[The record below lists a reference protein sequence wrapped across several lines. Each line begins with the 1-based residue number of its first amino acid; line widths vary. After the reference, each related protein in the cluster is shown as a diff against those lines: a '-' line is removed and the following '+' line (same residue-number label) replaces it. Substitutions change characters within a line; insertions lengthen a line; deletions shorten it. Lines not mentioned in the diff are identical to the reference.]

1 MMAVI
6 LGKMDKKRKDELFI
20 LADNFI
26 KENTKS

>member
-6 LGKMDKKRKDELFI
+6 LGKMDEKRKDELFI

-26 KENTKS
+26 KANTK